1 MSMLMIDVE
10 IYDNIFFPMDP
21 VRSDRLCRIINSWQD
36 FSSST
41 REIGHQRV
49 PRHFLNN
56 SLSWVIP
63 CLTNHRHKGGWSTAN
78 NDILNGC
85 FGSSTPYFHA
95 KCTLS
100 RFGGISLCR
109 PRGRTQ
115 ARRCNGGGRIEV
127 WQSASSGSQGGALRG
142 HIFSCAAWCSKD
154 SLTRGKLRIE
164 DTVVSISTSDRMCWL
179 FSKQR

>member
-56 SLSWVIP
+56 SLS
-63 CLTNHRHKGGWSTAN
+63 
-78 NDILNGC
+78 
-85 FGSSTPYFHA
+85 
-95 KCTLS
+95 
-100 RFGGISLCR
+100 
-109 PRGRTQ
+109 
-115 ARRCNGGGRIEV
+115 
-127 WQSASSGSQGGALRG
+127 
-142 HIFSCAAWCSKD
+142 
-154 SLTRGKLRIE
+154 
-164 DTVVSISTSDRMCWL
+164 
-179 FSKQR
+179 